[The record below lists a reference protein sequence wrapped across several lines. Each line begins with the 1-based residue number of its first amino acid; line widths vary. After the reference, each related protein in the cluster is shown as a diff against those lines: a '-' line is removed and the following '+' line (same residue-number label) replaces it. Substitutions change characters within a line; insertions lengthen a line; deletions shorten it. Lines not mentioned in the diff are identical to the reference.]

1 MPTSSMTSASIRFPS
16 KQREPLLIIS
26 FALVSMQNNI
36 HDFHSMGGSYRTG
49 QIQHRQLPAW
59 SRRKPCSFLP
69 ADSCRLAGGTSLS
82 SCCQCTLPHRLAP
95 LSMSRWDWSV
105 SSHFLR
111 TEGNF
116 FSIAG
121 ADNRPLQIVPV
132 HFRIGITEL
141 AERVFCRVSIGVSLA
156 DLDYSIFR
164 HDLTKEGIAGAG
176 VAAMVSDFQDRCRKV
191 VSGVQN
197 IRLSGSFSIARKR
210 KDVFPYTT
218 FITMEVSLV
227 SS

>member
-105 SSHFLR
+105 SSVSYTHLR
-111 TEGNF
+111 TAREYHAFHPAIRSMPEPNG
-116 FSIAG
+116 
-121 ADNRPLQIVPV
+121 
-132 HFRIGITEL
+132 H
-141 AERVFCRVSIGVSLA
+141 RVR
-156 DLDYSIFR
+156 
-164 HDLTKEGIAGAG
+164 
-176 VAAMVSDFQDRCRKV
+176 
-191 VSGVQN
+191 
-197 IRLSGSFSIARKR
+197 
-210 KDVFPYTT
+210 
-218 FITMEVSLV
+218 
-227 SS
+227 